1 MQILYT
7 LQIYIE
13 FMIPKY
19 NFKAKANLLYTEIVF
34 DLTEIVFPCKIIET

>member
-1 MQILYT
+1 
-7 LQIYIE
+7 
-13 FMIPKY
+13 MIPKY